1 MITVA
6 DAHATTT
13 AGPDGFF
20 AMWADMPHWPDWN
33 DDMEW
38 VRLDGPFATGSTG
51 QMKPKGGPKV
61 TFVIDR
67 LVPGREFVDV
77 SLLVGARL
85 TVDHQVTQKSDGH
98 CEVDVTITLTGPLS
112 RVWNLILGGDFR
124 KRAQPDL
131 DNLVQIVEGKQTVEG
146 K

>member
-6 DAHATTT
+6 EAHASSP

-20 AMWADMPHWPDWN
+20 AMWADMAAWPEWN

-61 TFVIDR
+61 KFVIES

-77 SLLVGARL
+77 SLLLGARL
-85 TVDHQVTQKSDGH
+85 VVDHQVRPRPEGG
-98 CEVDVTITLTGPLS
+98 CAVDVTVRLEGPLS
-112 RVWNLILGGDFR
+112 RVWNLLLGGDFR
-124 KRAQPDL
+124 RRSQSDL
-131 DNLVQIVEGKQTVEG
+131 DHLVRLVQEKTSAR
-146 K
+146 

>member
-6 DAHATTT
+6 EAHASST

-20 AMWADMPHWPDWN
+20 AIWADMANWPSWN

-61 TFVIDR
+61 KFVIER
-67 LVPGREFVDV
+67 LVPCREFIDV
-77 SLLVGARL
+77 SLLVGAKL
-85 TVDHQVTQKSDGH
+85 VVDHQVVPKPDGS
-98 CEVDVTITLTGPLS
+98 CDVTVSISLNGPLS

-131 DNLVQIVEGKQTVEG
+131 DNLVRIVQEQHTAP
-146 K
+146 